1 MTRQIK
7 GSKCDWQLVC
17 RGEGGRD
24 EMKDEV
30 QVAIVGGGA
39 MGVGLLYHL
48 GHEQTLRVMQT
59 EYMYPVVGDRLSPE
73 DWADGGSLNV
83 RERASRR
90 VAEILALPPP
100 SHITPTAEV
109 LIRDRFPIHLELA

>member
-17 RGEGGRD
+17 PGEGGHD

-48 GHEQTLRVMQT
+48 AHEGWTDTV
-59 EYMYPVVGDRLSPE
+59 
-73 DWADGGSLNV
+73 
-83 RERASRR
+83 
-90 VAEILALPPP
+90 
-100 SHITPTAEV
+100 ITPTAEV

>member
-48 GHEQTLRVMQT
+48 AHEGWTDTV
-59 EYMYPVVGDRLSPE
+59 
-73 DWADGGSLNV
+73 
-83 RERASRR
+83 
-90 VAEILALPPP
+90 
-100 SHITPTAEV
+100 ITPTAEV